1 MEKRSSWTAR
11 VALMVAGLL
20 VIGQLLTAQ
29 TPAPGKPAA
38 QPAPAPQ
45 AQAQTPAQP
54 QAEPYSYKPDGRRDP
69 FVSLFAR
76 GVEQTTLGGRGAS
89 THISDL
95 LTGEGSVRGV
105 VQLRGRY
112 VAMVQSP
119 EGKTYIVHV
128 NDRFS
133 DGVIKQ
139 ITPKGLVV
147 LQDVNDPLSLV
158 KQREVLKNLRSAEE
172 GK

>member
-1 MEKRSSWTAR
+1 MAR
-11 VALMVAGLL
+11 VALMLAGML
-20 VIGQLLTAQ
+20 VIGQWLTAQ
-29 TPAPGKPAA
+29 TPPA

-45 AQAQTPAQP
+45 AQAETPAQP

-105 VQLRGRY
+105 VHIRDRY